1 MLLEAGKQAGTEAVP
16 CSLGYCYIIAESHR
30 QSSHVQYIL
39 DLLILLSA
47 LQPAWARNLQPRKI
61 YGAPTNRVNL
71 VLSPEAFFVKIITS
85 IYHSVGLILLA
96 STFCVYLNNQCT
108 LKVPS

>member
-47 LQPAWARNLQPRKI
+47 LQPARPGTFSQERFMELPLT
-61 YGAPTNRVNL
+61 GSTL
-71 VLSPEAFFVKIITS
+71 F
-85 IYHSVGLILLA
+85 YH
-96 STFCVYLNNQCT
+96 QR
-108 LKVPS
+108 PSS